1 MSIPTFCSVLVVGG
15 GPAGSYT
22 ASALAREGV
31 DVVVLEADVFPR
43 YHIGESMLA
52 SMRHFLRF
60 IDLEKTFDDYGFR
73 RKNGAAFKL
82 NNKRAGYTD
91 FIAVNGPN
99 GYSWNVIRSESDK
112 LIFDHAEKSGARTFQ
127 GVKVESIHFVPDQAF
142 PKDDDRVC
150 NPGRAV
156 SAEWSRKADGAT
168 GTIRFDY
175 LVDAS
180 GRNGIVS
187 TKYLHNR
194 KINQALKN
202 VANWGYWKGAKT
214 YAPGTEQE
222 GAPVFE
228 ALSDHSGWC
237 WAIPLHDDTLSVG
250 IVMRQ
255 DLSLAR
261 KKALGSPSMVEF
273 YKDCLTMSPEI
284 HARLAD
290 AELVSPSIKAASD
303 WSYSASAYAGPN
315 FRLAGD
321 AGCFIDPYFSSGVH
335 LALSGALS
343 AAMTIQAV
351 RRQDC
356 TEFEAAKWHSVKI
369 AESYSRF
376 LLVVLAALRQIRKG
390 DEPVLSDFDEDGF
403 DRAFGFF
410 RPIIQGLADADVGGK
425 LTQDLVSKSVEFC
438 FHAFEEISP
447 EARQA
452 VLDKLERVKESPHAE
467 TKEDLEK
474 LSDDELAIL
483 RTIRARQ
490 MMRAEDAMNIDSFL
504 NDTIDGF
511 APRLIHG
518 NLGLNRISSHTAG
531 PVYAESL
538 FESGLHGMDANANTD
553 SDATGDLKKRVP
565 EGRVEV

>member
-1 MSIPTFCSVLVVGG
+1 MSIPDSCSVLVVGG

-31 DVVVLEADVFPR
+31 DVVLLEADHFPR

-60 IDLEKTFDDYGFR
+60 IDLEKTFDSHGFR
-73 RKNGAAFKL
+73 KKNGAAFKL

-112 LIFDHAEKSGARTFQ
+112 LMFDHAEKSGAQTFQ
-127 GVKVESIHFVPDQAF
+127 GVKVESIEFVPDQDF
-142 PKDDDRVC
+142 PKDDGIR

-156 SAEWSRKADGAT
+156 SASWSRKADGAS
-168 GTIRFDY
+168 GSIKFDY
-175 LVDAS
+175 IVDAS
-180 GRNGIVS
+180 GRNGIIS
-187 TKYLHNR
+187 TKYLENR
-194 KINQALKN
+194 KFNQALKN
-202 VANWGYWKGAKT
+202 IANWGYWKGAKT
-214 YAPGTEQE
+214 YAPGTKQE
-222 GAPVFE
+222 GAPLFE
-228 ALSDHSGWC
+228 ALTDHSGWC
-237 WAIPLHDDTLSVG
+237 WAIPLHDDTYSVG

-255 DLSLAR
+255 DLSVAR
-261 KKALGSPSMVEF
+261 KKALGSPSMVDF
-273 YKDCLTMSPEI
+273 YKDCLTMAPDI

-303 WSYSASAYAGPN
+303 WSYSATAYAGPN
-315 FRLAGD
+315 FRLVGD

-335 LALSGALS
+335 LALAGALS
-343 AAMTIQAV
+343 AAMSIQAA
-351 RRQDC
+351 RRGDC
-356 TEFEAAKWHSVKI
+356 SEFEAAKWHSAKI

-376 LLVVLAALRQIRKG
+376 LLVVMTALRQIRKG

-410 RPIIQGLADADVGGK
+410 KPIIQGHADADVSGK
-425 LTQDLVSKSVEFC
+425 LTQGLVSKSVEFC
-438 FHAFEEISP
+438 FHAFQDISP

-452 VLDKLERVKESPHAE
+452 VLDKLERVKADPNTE

-474 LSDDELAIL
+474 LNEDEMGIL

-490 MMRAEDAMNIDSFL
+490 MLRAEDSMNIESFS
-504 NDTIDGF
+504 NDVILGF
-511 APRLIHG
+511 VPRLIHG
-518 NLGLNRISSHTAG
+518 KLGLKKVDSLTAA
-531 PVYAESL
+531 PTYTENL
-538 FESGLHGMDANANTD
+538 FESGLSDHGTA
-553 SDATGDLKKRVP
+553 GKELKAKL
-565 EGRVEV
+565 EETVEA

>member
-1 MSIPTFCSVLVVGG
+1 MSIPECCSVLVVGG

-22 ASALAREGV
+22 AAALAREGV
-31 DVVVLEADVFPR
+31 DVVVLEADNFPR

-52 SMRHFLRF
+52 SMRHFIRF
-60 IDLEKTFDDYGFR
+60 IDLEKTFDSHGFR
-73 RKNGAAFKL
+73 RKATFKL

-91 FIAVNGPN
+91 FIAANGPN

-112 LIFDHAEKSGARTFQ
+112 LMFDHAEKSGAHTFQ
-127 GVKVESIHFVPDQAF
+127 GVKVESIEFVPDQDF
-142 PKDDDRVC
+142 PQDEKLC
-150 NPGRAV
+150 NTGRAV
-156 SAEWSRKADGAT
+156 SASWSRKADGAT
-168 GTIRFDY
+168 GLIKFDY
-175 LVDAS
+175 IVDAS
-180 GRNGIVS
+180 GRNGIIS

-194 KINQALKN
+194 KFNQALKN

-222 GAPVFE
+222 GSPYFE
-228 ALSDHSGWC
+228 ALTDYSGWC

-250 IVMRQ
+250 VVMRQ

-261 KKALGSPSMVEF
+261 KKALGSPSMVDF
-273 YKDCLTMSPEI
+273 YKDCLTLSPEI

-290 AELVSPSIKAASD
+290 AELVSPSIKSASD

-315 FRLAGD
+315 FRLVGD

-335 LALSGALS
+335 LALAGALS
-343 AAMTIQAV
+343 AAMTIQAS
-351 RRQDC
+351 RKGDC
-356 TEFEAAKWHSVKI
+356 SEFEAAKWHSVKV

-376 LLVVLAALRQIRKG
+376 LLVVMTALRQIRKG
-390 DEPVLSDFDEDGF
+390 DEPVLTDFDEDGF

-425 LTQDLVSKSVEFC
+425 LTQGLISKSVEFC
-438 FHAFEEISP
+438 FHAFQEISP
-447 EARQA
+447 EARQE
-452 VLDKLERVKESPHAE
+452 VLDKLESVKADPDAE

-474 LSDDELAIL
+474 LNEDELATL

-490 MMRAEDAMNIDSFL
+490 MLRTEDSMNIENFS
-504 NDTIDGF
+504 NDVIDGF

-518 NLGLNRISSHTAG
+518 KLGLNKVHSRAEG
-531 PVYAESL
+531 PIYSESL
-538 FESGLHGMDANANTD
+538 FESGLHDMDANA
-553 SDATGDLKKRVP
+553 SSHLKARP
-565 EGRVEV
+565 EGAIQV